1 MKDTLNQL
9 KENLYDIEKWEEI
22 GFLDNLNEEDKEKCA
37 FSYGYVSEYIMKFL
51 DKIPVV
57 AYPIIKGLVKNKYTE
72 DLSVRKLINTIL
84 DVYEEFS
91 FEIDE
96 HDDMDSEVCI
106 EVIER
111 IKKEAL

>member
-9 KENLYDIEKWEEI
+9 KDNLYDIEKWEEV
-22 GFLDNLNEEDKEKCA
+22 GFLDEIND
-37 FSYGYVSEYIMKFL
+37 FSYGYVSEYIIKFL

-57 AYPIIKGLVKNKYTE
+57 VYPIIKGLVKNNYTE
-72 DLSVRKLINTIL
+72 DLSVRKLIDTIL

-91 FEIDE
+91 FESDK
-96 HDDMDSEVCI
+96 HDDMDAEVCI

-111 IKKEAL
+111 IKSGL

>member
-1 MKDTLNQL
+1 MKDLLKQL

-22 GFLDNLNEEDKEKCA
+22 GFLDEINEVDKEKCA
-37 FSYGYVSEYIMKFL
+37 FSYGYVSEYIIKFL

-57 AYPIIKGLVKNKYTE
+57 VYPIIKGLVKNNYTE
-72 DLSVRKLINTIL
+72 DLSARKLINTIL

-91 FEIDE
+91 FESDKY
-96 HDDMDSEVCI
+96 DDMDAEVCL

-111 IKKEAL
+111 LKKEVK